1 MEIKNGMNTNDNNRK
16 RTVGEELYLVYLKRS
31 QGQEEEEEEEVEPI
45 RRRRKISIGEELYSV
60 HLKRSQGL
68 PLDLDRSELPH
79 DAEQSNHQNID
90 CKDEKV
96 KEATKNTKVHAV
108 SP

>member
-1 MEIKNGMNTNDNNRK
+1 MIEIKNTIKTNSNNRK

-31 QGQEEEEEEEVEPI
+31 QGQEDEDEEQVEPI

-60 HLKRSQGL
+60 HLRRSQGL
-68 PLDLDRSELPH
+68 ALDLDTSELPH
-79 DAEQSNHQNID
+79 DAEQNNQQND
-90 CKDEKV
+90 YKVEKV
-96 KEATKNTKVHAV
+96 EANTKNIKVHAV